1 MRRPRP
7 LDRIAAACA
16 IAVPLLLAACTAQS
30 ERLGGAALPQG
41 ADTAAVTPPDAAA
54 APADNG
60 APAADVD
67 AAASAGVAPAG
78 DAPTTADDPASV
90 DAIDPAAADP
100 QAVAATASD
109 PALGPLVTAAN
120 VHWLRIVPVLRTAT
134 AGQSPAALVDAAAFA
149 SDGLLAVAVAPA
161 DGVAAQT
168 AAQLDRG
175 AAVGYVAL
183 AVCCRPLPT
192 PAPIIRLP
200 NSADPLAA
208 PAVTEAPPLPT
219 RPCCLAAS
227 VPNGV
232 FRVVVRQAAEGPVKS
247 GGGSNQTKILL
258 RTFVADLTDA
268 GGRVVESWP
277 AVVSE
282 EPTVAATPWAG
293 VALDRG
299 GPVTVRF
306 HAGRWKIEASRI
318 IP

>member
-1 MRRPRP
+1 MRCPGP
-7 LDRIAAACA
+7 FDRIATALAV
-16 IAVPLLLAACTAQS
+16 AVPLLLAACTAQS
-30 ERLGGAALPQG
+30 ERLGGAALPQV
-41 ADTAAVTPPDAAA
+41 ADTPATTAPDAA
-54 APADNG
+54 APADAG

-67 AAASAGVAPAG
+67 VAPV
-78 DAPTTADDPASV
+78 DAADPAAV
-90 DAIDPAAADP
+90 DPAAADLA
-100 QAVAATASD
+100 AVDPAAIAATASD

-120 VHWLRIVPVLRTAT
+120 VHWLRIVPALRTAT

-149 SDGLLAVAVAPA
+149 SDGTLAVAVAPA

-183 AVCCRPLPT
+183 AVCCRPVAT
-192 PAPIIRLP
+192 PAPIIRPP
-200 NSADPLAA
+200 NSSDPLAA

-227 VPNGV
+227 LPNGV
-232 FRVVVRQAAEGPVKS
+232 FRVVVRQAGEGPVKS

-282 EPTVAATPWAG
+282 EPSVALAPWAG